1 MVSWIIE
8 GELAVSA
15 RPGYTP
21 GEERAAPWRRWRR
34 GSRRRGRRGVRSV
47 ICLLAEDQLP
57 LYRGAL
63 PEGLL
68 ARYRAAGFEVAHH
81 GVPDGLTEPFTAA
94 QLNEAWASFRR
105 LPKPVLVHCSA
116 GHDRTGRVVRHI
128 LRRLEAEGR
137 GRGEGAQAPR
147 ARRTASVNS
156 STVAMSGSSVRA
168 SSTQRRAS
176 LRE

>member
-21 GEERAAPWRRWRR
+21 GEERAVPLAAVEAWVAETREA
-34 GSRRRGRRGVRSV
+34 GVLSV
-47 ICLLAEDQLP
+47 ICLLGDDQLP
-57 LYRGAL
+57 LYTGAL

-68 ARYRAAGFEVAHH
+68 ARYRAAGFDVAHH
-81 GVPDGLTEPFTAA
+81 GVPDGLTEPFTGS

-128 LRRLEAEGR
+128 LRSLEAEGS
-137 GRGEGAQAPR
+137 R
-147 ARRTASVNS
+147 A
-156 STVAMSGSSVRA
+156 G
-168 SSTQRRAS
+168 
-176 LRE
+176 